1 MTLSKPVTTQNVPAF
16 SKRWRAALAS
26 QNITDLIPATAWDT
40 ITAVAM
46 VFHNIVNGKPDLRQ
60 EIVERM
66 LRIQKTGPENAILS
80 QIKLVWEYSSLKAV
94 VYMDLFIKSHCRALE
109 IPAVLDQAIEL
120 HEKWESAKSE
130 DPLLPYS
137 RVRDPNSHPTL
148 R

>member
-60 EIVERM
+60 EIFEDAEDSKDRPRECYLVSNKISM
-66 LRIQKTGPENAILS
+66 GVLILES
-80 QIKLVWEYSSLKAV
+80 GGLHGSLHKITLSST
-94 VYMDLFIKSHCRALE
+94 
-109 IPAVLDQAIEL
+109 
-120 HEKWESAKSE
+120 
-130 DPLLPYS
+130 
-137 RVRDPNSHPTL
+137 RDPCSARSSH
-148 R
+148 RIA